1 MRQTYLRWIVS
12 AVTLILSCV
21 GNAAAQSLLRLDKAP
36 RVKAGPPVNFGTTR
50 ESFYS
55 IGEWEFDPL
64 NSSQTYVDKLIPDL
78 TAQRFSTGGN
88 RGFMA
93 SPHLPDGA
101 LLTSVTFHLCDA
113 TISGDEHWGGGLLSC
128 DSVDGVCEIVGDT
141 VESISNMPDPCA
153 AYTQDLSALNY
164 TVDNQTRR
172 LLLYIAPEI
181 ADEALSLVGAVVG
194 YKLQVSPAP
203 PAATFGDV
211 PTNHPYF
218 QFIEALAESG
228 ITAGCGGGNYCPDN
242 PVTRGQMAVFLAK
255 ALGLQ
260 FP

>member
-21 GNAAAQSLLRLDKAP
+21 GYAAAQSLLRLDEVP

-55 IGEWEFDPL
+55 IGEWQFDPIS
-64 NSSQTYVDKLIPDL
+64 SSQTYADQLLPDL
-78 TAQRFSTGGN
+78 IAQRYSTGGN
-88 RGFMA
+88 RGFLG

-101 LLTSVTFHLCDA
+101 LLTSVTLDLCDSS
-113 TISGDEHWGGGLLSC
+113 ISGDHWGGGLLSC
-128 DSVDGVCEIVGDT
+128 DGVDGLCEILGDV
-141 VESISNMPDPCA
+141 VESTSNVIDPCA

-172 LLLYIAPEI
+172 LLLYVIPDA
-181 ADEALSLVGAVVG
+181 ADSTNAIVGAVVG
-194 YKLQVSPAP
+194 YKLQVSAP
-203 PAATFGDV
+203 PATATFADV
-211 PTNHPYF
+211 PTNHPFF
-218 QFIEALAESG
+218 QFIEALAKSG
-228 ITAGCGGGNYCPDN
+228 ITGGCGGGNYCPDN